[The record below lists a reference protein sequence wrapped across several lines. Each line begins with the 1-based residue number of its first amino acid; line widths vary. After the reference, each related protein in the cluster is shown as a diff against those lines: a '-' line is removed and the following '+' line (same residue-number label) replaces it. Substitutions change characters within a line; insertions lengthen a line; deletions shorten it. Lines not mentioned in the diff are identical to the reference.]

1 MKSNLSC
8 LSFQNVNFD
17 VVDQQGQPWLRSQQ
31 ISVALGYS
39 RGDQVND
46 LYERNADEFTEA
58 MTALVKLPDLQQGNS
73 GTGQMREVRIFSL
86 RGCHLLGM
94 FARTDPAKE
103 FRKWVLDVLD
113 HQAITLPITPAIPVI
128 ESSLVLDFQGVPI
141 RFLIDAHGEWMA
153 TYADVATALGYVN
166 KEQQYNARNILKYT
180 VKAIQRQL
188 RHPLY
193 GDLINLAGM
202 ERVLAQLARN
212 AACMPEPA
220 SLAVNLKEWL
230 DKTAK
235 SLINQPVSA
244 GRLLE
249 APQARALE
257 MTPIDWEFTQAVQ
270 VFECWFAVLG
280 DVVLTTRQVIDRA
293 AGTPLAGL
301 LLDIA
306 EGRRSPGVVSS
317 LRLGIWL
324 ARRVG
329 WNFNGWVLPPVI
341 TRKNDVK
348 RWTLRKV
355 AP

>member
-1 MKSNLSC
+1 MSSLIPF
-8 LSFQNVNFD
+8 SFESHSVRAFNIDGNPWFVGKD
-17 VVDQQGQPWLRSQQ
+17 VCDV
-31 ISVALGYS
+31 LGYA
-39 RGDQVND
+39 
-46 LYERNADEFTEA
+46 NASDA
-58 MTALVKLPDLQQGNS
+58 INQHCKGVAKRYPLQT
-73 GTGQMREVRIFSL
+73 TGGIQEVRILNEPDTYRLITGSTLPEAERFESWL
-86 RGCHLLGM
+86 
-94 FARTDPAKE
+94 FE
-103 FRKWVLDVLD
+103 DVLPSIRKTGGYQIPD
-113 HQAITLPITPAIPVI
+113 TAHDLPVI

-180 VKAIQRQL
+180 VKAGQRQL

-220 SLAVNLKEWL
+220 SLAVNLKEWI

>member
-1 MKSNLSC
+1 MSSIIPF
-8 LSFQNVNFD
+8 SFESHSVRAFNIDGNPWFVGKD
-17 VVDQQGQPWLRSQQ
+17 VCDV
-31 ISVALGYS
+31 LGYA
-39 RGDQVND
+39 
-46 LYERNADEFTEA
+46 NASDA
-58 MTALVKLPDLQQGNS
+58 INQHCKGVAKRYPLQT
-73 GTGQMREVRIFSL
+73 TGGIQEVRILNEPDTYRLITGSTLPEAERFESW
-86 RGCHLLGM
+86 
-94 FARTDPAKE
+94 FFE
-103 FRKWVLDVLD
+103 DVLPSIRKTGGYQIPD
-113 HQAITLPITPAIPVI
+113 TAHDLPVI

-180 VKAIQRQL
+180 VKAGQRQL

-220 SLAVNLKEWL
+220 SLAVNLKEWI

>member
-1 MKSNLSC
+1 MSNLIS
-8 LSFQNVNFD
+8 LV
-17 VVDQQGQPWLRSQQ
+17 VVDQEPRVDSRLIASQLGVEHESTRKIIEQ
-31 ISVALGYS
+31 YQSDFEEFGVFRFEIGKPPTGSVGGRPEKFYLLNEDQSYLLLTYS
-39 RGDQVND
+39 QNTEQARELKKRLVRAFGEQRRASAWGSKILPHRND
-46 LYERNADEFTEA
+46 AH
-58 MTALVKLPDLQQGNS
+58 DL
-73 GTGQMREVRIFSL
+73 
-86 RGCHLLGM
+86 
-94 FARTDPAKE
+94 
-103 FRKWVLDVLD
+103 
-113 HQAITLPITPAIPVI
+113 PVI

-141 RFLIDAHGEWMA
+141 RFLIDAQGEWMA

-180 VKAIQRQL
+180 VKAGQRQL

-193 GDLINLAGM
+193 GDLINLAGLD
-202 ERVLAQLARN
+202 RVMAQFARN

-235 SLINQPVSA
+235 SLINQPVAA

-257 MTPIDWEFTQAVQ
+257 IAPIDWEFTQAVQ
-270 VFECWFAVLG
+270 VFECWNAALG
-280 DVVLTTRQVIDRA
+280 DAVLTTRQVIDRA
-293 AGTPLAGL
+293 AGTRLAGL

-329 WNFNGWVLPPVI
+329 WDFDGWLLPPVMC
-341 TRKNDVK
+341 RKNDVK
-348 RWTLRKV
+348 RWTLRRV
-355 AP
+355 ISC

>member
-1 MKSNLSC
+1 MSSLIPF
-8 LSFQNVNFD
+8 SFESHSVRAFNIDGNPWFVGKD
-17 VVDQQGQPWLRSQQ
+17 VCDV
-31 ISVALGYS
+31 LGYA
-39 RGDQVND
+39 
-46 LYERNADEFTEA
+46 NASDA
-58 MTALVKLPDLQQGNS
+58 INQHCKGVAKRYPLQT
-73 GTGQMREVRIFSL
+73 TGGIQEVRILNEPDTYRLITGSTLPEAERFESWL
-86 RGCHLLGM
+86 
-94 FARTDPAKE
+94 FE
-103 FRKWVLDVLD
+103 DVLPSIRKTGGYQIPD
-113 HQAITLPITPAIPVI
+113 TAHDLPVI

-180 VKAIQRQL
+180 VKAGQRQL

-270 VFECWFAVLG
+270 VFECWNVVLG
-280 DVVLTTRQVIDRA
+280 DAVLTTRQVIDRA

-301 LLDIA
+301 LLDIG

>member
-1 MKSNLSC
+1 MSSLIPFSFESHSVRAFNIDGNPWFVAKDVALALDYSESSNPARLFSSVPDEWKGVNPIHTLGGIQEVLC
-8 LSFQNVNFD
+8 LSEPGLYFFLNRSDKLNALPFQK
-17 VVDQQGQPWLRSQQ
+17 WLAGEVLPSIRKTGGYQ
-31 ISVALGYS
+31 IPDTAH
-39 RGDQVND
+39 D
-46 LYERNADEFTEA
+46 L
-58 MTALVKLPDLQQGNS
+58 
-73 GTGQMREVRIFSL
+73 
-86 RGCHLLGM
+86 
-94 FARTDPAKE
+94 
-103 FRKWVLDVLD
+103 
-113 HQAITLPITPAIPVI
+113 PVI

-180 VKAIQRQL
+180 VKAGHRQL

-220 SLAVNLKEWL
+220 SLAVNLKEWI
-230 DKTAK
+230 DKTSK

>member
-1 MKSNLSC
+1 MSSLIPFSFESHSVRAFNIDGNPWFVAKDVALALDYSESSNPARLFSSVPDEWKGVNPIHTLGGIQEVLC
-8 LSFQNVNFD
+8 LSEPGLYFFLNRSDKLNALPFQK
-17 VVDQQGQPWLRSQQ
+17 WLAGEVLPSIRKTGSYQL
-31 ISVALGYS
+31 SDTS
-39 RGDQVND
+39 HD
-46 LYERNADEFTEA
+46 L
-58 MTALVKLPDLQQGNS
+58 
-73 GTGQMREVRIFSL
+73 
-86 RGCHLLGM
+86 
-94 FARTDPAKE
+94 
-103 FRKWVLDVLD
+103 
-113 HQAITLPITPAIPVI
+113 PVI
-128 ESSLVLDFQGVPI
+128 ESSLVLDYQGVPI

-180 VKAIQRQL
+180 VKSGQRQL

>member
-1 MKSNLSC
+1 MSSLIS
-8 LSFQNVNFD
+8 LV
-17 VVDQQGQPWLRSQQ
+17 VVDQEPRVDSRLIASQLGVEHKNTRSLIEQYKT
-31 ISVALGYS
+31 ALENFGK
-39 RGDQVND
+39 VPF
-46 LYERNADEFTEA
+46 ETEA
-58 MTALVKLPDLQQGNS
+58 SGKTNQPQKFYLLNEDQSYLLLTLTRNTDQAVQLKIRLVRAFGEQRRAIPSLDTAHDL
-73 GTGQMREVRIFSL
+73 
-86 RGCHLLGM
+86 
-94 FARTDPAKE
+94 
-103 FRKWVLDVLD
+103 
-113 HQAITLPITPAIPVI
+113 PVI

-180 VKAIQRQL
+180 VKAGQRQL

-270 VFECWFAVLG
+270 VFECWFDVLG
-280 DVVLTTRQVIDRA
+280 DVVLTTRQIIDRA

>member
-1 MKSNLSC
+1 MSSLIS
-8 LSFQNVNFD
+8 LV
-17 VVDQQGQPWLRSQQ
+17 VVDQEPRVDSRLIASQLGVEHKNTRSLIEQYQ
-31 ISVALGYS
+31 TALENFGK
-39 RGDQVND
+39 VPF
-46 LYERNADEFTEA
+46 ETEA
-58 MTALVKLPDLQQGNS
+58 SGKTNQPQKFYLLNEDQSYLLLTLTRNTDQAVQLKIRLVRAFGEQRRAIPSLDAAHDL
-73 GTGQMREVRIFSL
+73 
-86 RGCHLLGM
+86 
-94 FARTDPAKE
+94 
-103 FRKWVLDVLD
+103 
-113 HQAITLPITPAIPVI
+113 PVI
-128 ESSLVLDFQGVPI
+128 ESSLVLDYQGVPI

-180 VKAIQRQL
+180 VKAGHRQL

-220 SLAVNLKEWL
+220 SLAVNLKEWI

-329 WNFNGWVLPPVI
+329 WNFNGWVLPTVI

>member
-1 MKSNLSC
+1 MSSLIPFSFESHSVRAFNIDGNPWFVAKDVALALDYSESSNPARLFSSVPDEWKGVNPIHTLGGIQEVLC
-8 LSFQNVNFD
+8 LSEPGLYFFLNRSDKLNALPFQK
-17 VVDQQGQPWLRSQQ
+17 WLAGEVLPSIRKTGSYQL
-31 ISVALGYS
+31 SDTS
-39 RGDQVND
+39 HD
-46 LYERNADEFTEA
+46 L
-58 MTALVKLPDLQQGNS
+58 
-73 GTGQMREVRIFSL
+73 
-86 RGCHLLGM
+86 
-94 FARTDPAKE
+94 
-103 FRKWVLDVLD
+103 
-113 HQAITLPITPAIPVI
+113 PVI
-128 ESSLVLDFQGVPI
+128 ESSLVLDYQGVPI

-180 VKAIQRQL
+180 VKSGQRQL

-220 SLAVNLKEWL
+220 SLAVNLKEWI

>member
-1 MKSNLSC
+1 MSSLIPF
-8 LSFQNVNFD
+8 SFESHSVRAFNIDGNPWFVGKD
-17 VVDQQGQPWLRSQQ
+17 VCDV
-31 ISVALGYS
+31 LGYA
-39 RGDQVND
+39 
-46 LYERNADEFTEA
+46 NASDA
-58 MTALVKLPDLQQGNS
+58 INQHCKGVAKRYPLQT
-73 GTGQMREVRIFSL
+73 TGGIQEVRIINEPDTYRLITGSTLPEANRFESWL
-86 RGCHLLGM
+86 
-94 FARTDPAKE
+94 FE
-103 FRKWVLDVLD
+103 DVLPSIRKTGGYQIPD
-113 HQAITLPITPAIPVI
+113 AAHDLPVI

-180 VKAIQRQL
+180 VKAGQRQL

-202 ERVLAQLARN
+202 DRVLAQLARN

-230 DKTAK
+230 NKTAK
-235 SLINQPVSA
+235 SLINQPVAAS
-244 GRLLE
+244 RLLE

-257 MTPIDWEFTQAVQ
+257 IAPIDWEFTQAVQ

-280 DVVLTTRQVIDRA
+280 DAVLTTRQVIDRA

-329 WNFNGWVLPPVI
+329 WDFDGWLLPPVMC
-341 TRKNDVK
+341 RKNDVK
-348 RWTLRKV
+348 RWTLRRV
-355 AP
+355 ISC

>member
-1 MKSNLSC
+1 MPEAERFES
-8 LSFQNVNFD
+8 
-17 VVDQQGQPWLRSQQ
+17 WLF
-31 ISVALGYS
+31 
-39 RGDQVND
+39 
-46 LYERNADEFTEA
+46 E
-58 MTALVKLPDLQQGNS
+58 
-73 GTGQMREVRIFSL
+73 
-86 RGCHLLGM
+86 
-94 FARTDPAKE
+94 
-103 FRKWVLDVLD
+103 DVLPSIRKTGGYQIPD
-113 HQAITLPITPAIPVI
+113 TAHDLPVI
-128 ESSLVLDFQGVPI
+128 ESSLVLDYQGVPI

-180 VKAIQRQL
+180 VKSGQRQL

-220 SLAVNLKEWL
+220 SLAVNLKEWI

>member
-1 MKSNLSC
+1 
-8 LSFQNVNFD
+8 
-17 VVDQQGQPWLRSQQ
+17 
-31 ISVALGYS
+31 
-39 RGDQVND
+39 
-46 LYERNADEFTEA
+46 
-58 MTALVKLPDLQQGNS
+58 
-73 GTGQMREVRIFSL
+73 
-86 RGCHLLGM
+86 
-94 FARTDPAKE
+94 
-103 FRKWVLDVLD
+103 
-113 HQAITLPITPAIPVI
+113 
-128 ESSLVLDFQGVPI
+128 
-141 RFLIDAHGEWMA
+141 MA

-180 VKAIQRQL
+180 VKAGQRQL

-220 SLAVNLKEWL
+220 SLAVNLKEWI

-317 LRLGIWL
+317 LRLGFWL
-324 ARRVG
+324 SRRVG

>member
-1 MKSNLSC
+1 MSSLIS
-8 LSFQNVNFD
+8 LV
-17 VVDQQGQPWLRSQQ
+17 VVDQEPRVDSRLIASQLGVEHKNTRSLIEQYKT
-31 ISVALGYS
+31 ALENFGK
-39 RGDQVND
+39 VPF
-46 LYERNADEFTEA
+46 ETEA
-58 MTALVKLPDLQQGNS
+58 SGKTNQPQKFYLLNEDQSYLLLTLTRNTDQAVQLKIRLVRAFGEQRRAIPSLDTAHDL
-73 GTGQMREVRIFSL
+73 
-86 RGCHLLGM
+86 
-94 FARTDPAKE
+94 
-103 FRKWVLDVLD
+103 
-113 HQAITLPITPAIPVI
+113 PVI

-180 VKAIQRQL
+180 VKSGQRQL

-249 APQARALE
+249 SPQARAME
-257 MTPIDWEFTQAVQ
+257 MTPIDWGFTQAVQ
-270 VFECWFAVLG
+270 VFECWNVVLG
-280 DVVLTTRQVIDRA
+280 DAVLTTRQVIDRA
-293 AGTPLAGL
+293 AGTPLAVL

-306 EGRRSPGVVSS
+306 EGRRSPGAVSS

-324 ARRVG
+324 SRRVG

>member
-1 MKSNLSC
+1 MNTQLIPVVPAAIGNQTVQTVDGRALHVFLAVPTEFSKWIERRIEEYGFEEDKDFSSFLAKSTGGRPTKEYALTLNMGKELAMVERTEIGKQARRYFIEC
-8 LSFQNVNFD
+8 ERIALQ
-17 VVDQQGQPWLRSQQ
+17 
-31 ISVALGYS
+31 SVSLPS
-39 RGDQVND
+39 HD
-46 LYERNADEFTEA
+46 L
-58 MTALVKLPDLQQGNS
+58 
-73 GTGQMREVRIFSL
+73 
-86 RGCHLLGM
+86 
-94 FARTDPAKE
+94 
-103 FRKWVLDVLD
+103 
-113 HQAITLPITPAIPVI
+113 PVI

-141 RFLIDAHGEWMA
+141 RFLIDSHGEWMA

-180 VKAIQRQL
+180 VKAGQRQL

-193 GDLINLAGM
+193 GDLINLAGL
-202 ERVLAQLARN
+202 ERVMAQFARN

-220 SLAVNLKEWL
+220 ALAENLKGWL

-244 GRLLE
+244 SRLLE
-249 APQARALE
+249 SPKARPLE
-257 MTPIDWEFTQAVQ
+257 IAPIDWELMQAIQ
-270 VFECWFAVLG
+270 VFECWFTVLG
-280 DVVLTTRQVIDRA
+280 DAVLTTRQVIDRA

-329 WNFNGWVLPPVI
+329 WDFDGWVLPPVI
-341 TRKNDVK
+341 SRKNDVK

>member
-1 MKSNLSC
+1 MSSMISL
-8 LSFQNVNFD
+8 V
-17 VVDQQGQPWLRSQQ
+17 VVDQEPRVDSRLIASQLGVEHKNTRSLIEQYQ
-31 ISVALGYS
+31 NALENFGK
-39 RGDQVND
+39 VPF
-46 LYERNADEFTEA
+46 ETEA
-58 MTALVKLPDLQQGNS
+58 SGKTNQPQKFYLLNEDQSYLLLTLTRNTDQAVQLKIRLVRAFGEQRRAIALPASPDLP
-73 GTGQMREVRIFSL
+73 
-86 RGCHLLGM
+86 LL
-94 FARTDPAKE
+94 
-103 FRKWVLDVLD
+103 
-113 HQAITLPITPAIPVI
+113 

-141 RFLIDAHGEWMA
+141 RFLIDSHGEWMA

-180 VKAIQRQL
+180 VKAGQRQL

-193 GDLINLAGM
+193 GDLINLAGL
-202 ERVLAQLARN
+202 ERVMAQFARN

-220 SLAVNLKEWL
+220 ALAENLKGWL

-235 SLINQPVSA
+235 SLINQPVAAS
-244 GRLLE
+244 RLLE
-249 APQARALE
+249 SPKAHSLE
-257 MTPIDWEFTQAVQ
+257 IAPIDWEFTQAVQ

-280 DVVLTTRQVIDRA
+280 DAVLTTRQVIDRA

-329 WNFNGWVLPPVI
+329 WDFDGWVLPPVI
-341 TRKNDVK
+341 SRKNDVK

>member
-1 MKSNLSC
+1 MSSLSRFVPAVPVTMSSREIAELTGKQHSNVMRDIRTMTDQLSADSNLNWRCDSETYT
-8 LSFQNVNFD
+8 D
-17 VVDQQGQPWLRSQQ
+17 EQGKPREMYRMDKDTTLTLVSGYDAVLRFRIIKRWQELENA
-31 ISVALGYS
+31 IALPAS
-39 RGDQVND
+39 
-46 LYERNADEFTEA
+46 
-58 MTALVKLPDLQQGNS
+58 PDLP
-73 GTGQMREVRIFSL
+73 
-86 RGCHLLGM
+86 LL
-94 FARTDPAKE
+94 
-103 FRKWVLDVLD
+103 
-113 HQAITLPITPAIPVI
+113 

-141 RFLIDAHGEWMA
+141 RFLIDSHGEWMA

-180 VKAIQRQL
+180 VKAGQRQL

-193 GDLINLAGM
+193 GALINLAGL
-202 ERVLAQLARN
+202 ERVMAQFARN

-220 SLAVNLKEWL
+220 ALAENLKGWL

-235 SLINQPVSA
+235 SLINQPVAAS
-244 GRLLE
+244 RLLE
-249 APQARALE
+249 SPKAHSLE
-257 MTPIDWEFTQAVQ
+257 IAPIDWEFTQAVQ
-270 VFECWFAVLG
+270 VFECWFTVLG
-280 DVVLTTRQVIDRA
+280 DAVLTTRQVIDRA

-329 WNFNGWVLPPVI
+329 WDFDGWVLPPVI
-341 TRKNDVK
+341 SRKNDVK